1 MTVRRRRSRHAQ
13 GGGRGRRTSVSAW
26 PARQTGVIADHHHAH
41 HHPSPE
47 DHRAAVDT
55 ALAALRDAGGRVTDG
70 RRAIVTAVLAGDD
83 HHVTAD
89 ELADAL
95 RSEHPGLA
103 LSTIYR
109 TLEALEELGIVARV
123 DLGQGR
129 AVYHPIDHAHHHLVC
144 STCGAVEEIPHD
156 ALAPLAQDLAS
167 RTGFTLSKQQLTL
180 TGTCKA
186 CHP

>member
-1 MTVRRRRSRHAQ
+1 MAASAPAPGGSGHAH
-13 GGGRGRRTSVSAW
+13 
-26 PARQTGVIADHHHAH
+26 DH

-47 DHRAAVDT
+47 AHRESVDA

-70 RRAIVTAVLAGDD
+70 RRAIVTAVLAGED

-89 ELADAL
+89 ELAAAL
-95 RSEHPGLA
+95 RADHPGLA

-109 TLEALEELGIVARV
+109 TLDALEELGIVARV

-144 STCGAVEEIPHD
+144 STCGAVEEVPAE
-156 ALAPLAQDLAS
+156 ALAPLADDLDTRIGFALS
-167 RTGFTLSKQQLTL
+167 RQQLTL
-180 TGTCKA
+180 TGTCA
-186 CHP
+186 HCR